1 MTPRNR
7 DAMVATAITRFN
19 SHLDTGLDLDKLDGL
34 FETLIL
40 K

>member
-1 MTPRNR
+1 MTPRFR
-7 DAMVATAITRFN
+7 DAMVATTISRCD
-19 SHLDTGLDLDKLDGL
+19 SHLDTGLDLDKLKGL